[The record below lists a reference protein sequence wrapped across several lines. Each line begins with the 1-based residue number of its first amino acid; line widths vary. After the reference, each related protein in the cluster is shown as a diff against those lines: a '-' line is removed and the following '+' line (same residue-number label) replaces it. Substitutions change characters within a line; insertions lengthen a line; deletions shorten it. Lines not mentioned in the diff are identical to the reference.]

1 MGNKIYGNNLS
12 FRTFDSSNVNQVE
25 LELPVNLTDKREP
38 KEREFKSD
46 YGFSKEIKELNINNY
61 NYYKEIRVGSG
72 ESLNET
78 IAYDSN
84 ETLVELTD
92 IYAESGAK
100 LNLVLRYDEKT
111 KSDFRSSLI
120 RLKLEKNSVVN
131 LFIVQI
137 EENKKVIESIITDID
152 ESATLNLFQY
162 EIGSVELYTN
172 LKSNLIGEDSNI
184 NINSIYFGYDKN
196 ELNLFYDIYHHAK
209 KSNSDIMVNGA
220 LRDESYKNFKST
232 LDFKEGSSGA
242 IGSEEEYATLLSDDV
257 VALSVPVLLAHEDD
271 VQGNHAAS
279 AGKIDTDLLFYL
291 MSRGLDQQQAESLI
305 VLSRFAKAID
315 SIEDYELRNLINDR
329 VQEIVRR

>member
-1 MGNKIYGNNLS
+1 M
-12 FRTFDSSNVNQVE
+12 
-25 LELPVNLTDKREP
+25 
-38 KEREFKSD
+38 
-46 YGFSKEIKELNINNY
+46 
-61 NYYKEIRVGSG
+61 
-72 ESLNET
+72 
-78 IAYDSN
+78 
-84 ETLVELTD
+84 
-92 IYAESGAK
+92 
-100 LNLVLRYDEKT
+100 
-111 KSDFRSSLI
+111 
-120 RLKLEKNSVVN
+120 
-131 LFIVQI
+131 

-172 LKSNLIGEDSNI
+172 LKGNLIGEDSNI
-184 NINSIYFGYDKN
+184 NINSIYFGYGKN

-232 LDFKEGSSGA
+232 LDFKEGSSGS

-257 VALSVPVLLAHEDD
+257 IALSVPVLLAHEDD

-305 VLSRFAKAID
+305 ILSRFAKAID
-315 SIEDYELRNLINDR
+315 SIENQELKDLINDR